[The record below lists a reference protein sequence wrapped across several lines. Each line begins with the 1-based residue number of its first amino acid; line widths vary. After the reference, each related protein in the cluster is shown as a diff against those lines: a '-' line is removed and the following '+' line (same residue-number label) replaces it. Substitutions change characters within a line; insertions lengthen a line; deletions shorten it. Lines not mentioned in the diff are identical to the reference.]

1 MMSSDVVVG
10 SILGFTDWV
19 CAVIFAVVVITI
31 AGSVVPVFL
40 FSVNGT
46 VEGEGSLVDSFI
58 SSVVISPGA
67 SDPVTS
73 REAAVEVRVS
83 VTLEAEVTTS
93 FVSPVPVEAV
103 VVQLFFCK
111 GRKSQI
117 KKCISW
123 NNIIIIFIFSKI

>member
-67 SDPVTS
+67 ADGVTS

-83 VTLEAEVTTS
+83 VTEVTTS

-111 GRKSQI
+111 RRKRQI
-117 KKCISW
+117 
-123 NNIIIIFIFSKI
+123 

>member
-1 MMSSDVVVG
+1 MSSDVVVG
-10 SILGFTDWV
+10 FILGFTAWV
-19 CAVIFAVVVITI
+19 FAVIFAVVVIII
-31 AGSVVPVFL
+31 AGSVVAVFL

-46 VEGEGSLVDSFI
+46 VEGEGSLVDSLI

-123 NNIIIIFIFSKI
+123 NNIIIIFIFLKL

>member
-67 SDPVTS
+67 ADPVTS
-73 REAAVEVRVS
+73 REAAVDV
-83 VTLEAEVTTS
+83 
-93 FVSPVPVEAV
+93 
-103 VVQLFFCK
+103 
-111 GRKSQI
+111 
-117 KKCISW
+117 
-123 NNIIIIFIFSKI
+123 